1 MDLKEK
7 LLDLKNKTFMVQ
19 SQKSRDFEFDATLED
34 HLIGNQEVYRL
45 YYVNY
50 DRVLEY
56 SGRRDNNISVI
67 EASYKPF
74 LLPKGMTRMEGFKVL
89 SYLTDFIEKR
99 EDVEDCSW
107 KSVEMLDNV
116 LNLEELGFTRSQENN
131 EDNILNLFTIN
142 GRLLL
147 FKKSALYQKYFE
159 WYTEN
164 VTFDEIVAIY
174 SKYNMEFRTPVWND
188 NILNI
193 KETKHIKKLINKECK
208 RNSKKIWQ
216 NN

>member
-174 SKYNMEFRTPVWND
+174 FKYNMEFRTPVWND

-208 RNSKKIWQ
+208 RNSKK
-216 NN
+216 NMAE